1 MIKFKNL
8 ENVDASLIIELL
20 FVSTDFVTRIMKA
33 FFKYLSIN
41 YHEKMYLSKNRSR
54 YLKKKSKTQK
64 RRDNG

>member
-8 ENVDASLIIELL
+8 ENVDASLIMELL

-41 YHEKMYLSKNRSR
+41 YHEKMYLSKNR
-54 YLKKKSKTQK
+54 KV
-64 RRDNG
+64 DV